1 MVTVLVMATV
11 EVKLLKA
18 VEMVKVF
25 ACAMAIDMS
34 KVLVTVL
41 VKQMGMVMVR
51 ARGGDSK

>member
-1 MVTVLVMATV
+1 MATV